1 MKKAATPAVD
11 VVQEDARQIAPD
23 LLSFTSRIVKAY
35 VARNALSAGELPA
48 IIGSVHASLLELGQA
63 AAIDHPALR
72 PTQNPAVPISKSVTP
87 KFIVC
92 LEDGKRLRTMKRYL
106 RTRFDLTP
114 DRYRARWNLPHDYP
128 MVAPDYAAKRSAL
141 AKKSGL
147 GRKPGKRKKA
157 ALPFSR
163 SSLRP
168 G

>member
-1 MKKAATPAVD
+1 MPKRCTALERSAARTQAMAWPAASPHRARPRRRLRDCSGRSAAREEHHKAWDSMKKAATPAVD

-92 LEDGKRLRTMKRYL
+92 LEDGKRLRTM
-106 RTRFDLTP
+106 
-114 DRYRARWNLPHDYP
+114 
-128 MVAPDYAAKRSAL
+128 
-141 AKKSGL
+141 
-147 GRKPGKRKKA
+147 
-157 ALPFSR
+157 
-163 SSLRP
+163 
-168 G
+168 